1 MLLTISHKTT
11 FLIDHE
17 SIYLFMNHST
27 SHHMGLRVYHYD
39 TFGKV
44 LNVSSKWVVKGE
56 ELSML
61 VERRKLATF
70 LQPNESQT
78 FLTYWA
84 WELPMNTPDVEYLVR
99 KEVMQGV
106 VVPNMHFEVCLCS

>member
-1 MLLTISHKTT
+1 MLLTISHKTA

-39 TFGKV
+39 TFSKV

-61 VERRKLATF
+61 IEQQKLSTF

-78 FLTYWA
+78 FLAYWA
-84 WELPMNTPDVEYLVR
+84 WELPMNTPGAEYPVR

-106 VVPNMHFEVCLCS
+106 VVPKHAF